1 MSLLFKRSA
10 AVVDGSEKRN
20 GWLNLE
26 LQSPHAIERHSEMGM
41 EVACLSLVPTRPL
54 LKACYVIVTSYFSL
68 IAARRGRSPP
78 SFANQ
83 QRRTVFDRLDPG
95 PLRGRGT
102 LQGGGPRDQRMIEIE
117 VNPQDVPRG
126 KRYFMV
132 CISLRN
138 EDIPCR

>member
-1 MSLLFKRSA
+1 M
-10 AVVDGSEKRN
+10 
-20 GWLNLE
+20 
-26 LQSPHAIERHSEMGM
+26 
-41 EVACLSLVPTRPL
+41 
-54 LKACYVIVTSYFSL
+54 IVTSYFPL

-138 EDIPCR
+138 KGIMPMTNNTINS